1 MELEMSFGGAAVV
14 VLALLACAIGWSAA
28 LYERRKL
35 DRYLAEKRRR
45 AAEATPA
52 E

>member
-1 MELEMSFGGAAVV
+1 MDVSFGTLALSAI
-14 VLALLACAIGWSAA
+14 VLATCAIGWSASIF
-28 LYERRKL
+28 ERRKL

-45 AAEATPA
+45 AAEAAPA

>member
-1 MELEMSFGGAAVV
+1 MELSFGGAFVGAMG
-14 VLALLACAIGWSAA
+14 LLACAVGWSAA
-28 LYERRKL
+28 IYERRKL

-45 AAEATPA
+45 AAGATPA

>member
-1 MELEMSFGGAAVV
+1 MDVSFAGLSPAIFGLIAA
-14 VLALLACAIGWSAA
+14 AIGWAA
-28 LYERRKL
+28 AKHERRKL

>member
-1 MELEMSFGGAAVV
+1 VDVGFGTLALSGI
-14 VLALLACAIGWSAA
+14 VLATCAIGWSAA

-35 DRYLAEKRRR
+35 DRYLAEKRRL
-45 AAEATPA
+45 AAQATPA